1 MTSATMVLDRLVGR
15 LLLVDAPAI
24 QKPAEPEP
32 ETAAAATERNAERAF
47 SLSLVF
53 SGVRCILQYVA
64 LPFILPLVG
73 IAGEFSVIISLT
85 INVAAIAAILYS
97 LRTFWR
103 IGYKYRLQYLP
114 VAVTALVLLVSF
126 IVLDVATLG

>member
-15 LLLVDAPAI
+15 LLLVEAPALP
-24 QKPAEPEP
+24 KPV
-32 ETAAAATERNAERAF
+32 ETAPAATNTERNAERAF
-47 SLSLVF
+47 SLSLLF
-53 SGVRCILQYVA
+53 SGVRCILQYVV

-73 IAGEFSVIISLT
+73 IAGEFSIYISLV

-114 VAVTALVLLVSF
+114 VALTALVLLTAF
-126 IVLDVATLG
+126 IVLDIATLG

>member
-15 LLLVDAPAI
+15 LLLVDAPAV
-24 QKPAEPEP
+24 QEPVEPEP
-32 ETAAAATERNAERAF
+32 ALAKSERNAERAF

-53 SGVRCILQYVA
+53 SGVRCILQYVV

-85 INVAAIAAILYS
+85 INIAAIAAILYS

-103 IGYKYRLQYLP
+103 VGYKYRLQYLP
-114 VAVTALVLLVSF
+114 VALTALTLLIAF